1 LIVGGILEDTTNKQS
16 LDRIWILVYGILI
29 GLIFSGVIVFFIS
42 PKKAYEIRLL
52 DAATPAPFFVEVDGA
67 VNNPGVFF
75 VEQNLRINDL
85 IEIAGGFREDAD
97 EMQLNLA
104 MPIYDGMQIMVP
116 SNKTM
121 RSDEESENTQMNNFT
136 DFVNINFAD
145 LEELC
150 TLPSIGESKAQ
161 AILDYREEHGYFD
174 SIEQIMEVPGIGEG
188 IFSEIEN
195 LITIY

>member
-1 LIVGGILEDTTNKQS
+1 MEDTTKKQS
-16 LDRIWILVYGILI
+16 LNPIWILVYGILI
-29 GLIFSGVIVFFIS
+29 GLIFAGVIVFFIS

-67 VNNPGVFF
+67 VNNPGVFL
-75 VEQNLRINDL
+75 VEQNLRINEL
-85 IEIAGGFREDAD
+85 IDMAGGFREDAD

-104 MPIYDGMQIMVP
+104 MPIYDGMQILVP

>member
-1 LIVGGILEDTTNKQS
+1 MEDTTKKQS
-16 LDRIWILVYGILI
+16 LNPIWILVYGILI
-29 GLIFSGVIVFFIS
+29 GLIFAGVIVFFIS

-67 VNNPGVFF
+67 VNNPGVFL

-85 IEIAGGFREDAD
+85 IDMAGGFREDAD

-104 MPIYDGMQIMVP
+104 MPIYDGMQILVP

-161 AILDYREEHGYFD
+161 AILDYREEYGYFD